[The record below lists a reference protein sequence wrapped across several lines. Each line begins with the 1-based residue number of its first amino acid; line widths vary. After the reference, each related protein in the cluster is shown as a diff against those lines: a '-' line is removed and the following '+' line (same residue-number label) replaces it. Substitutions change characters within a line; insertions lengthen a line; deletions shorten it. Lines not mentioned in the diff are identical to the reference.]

1 MNKPYQIFKCALLDV
16 SDYVHLGVS
25 FDDIDN
31 FLLETFLK
39 NRRASCRIV
48 DGFLTYEI
56 KTLYEKDEDL
66 EKLLTDIVKELDI
79 LLVNSRENKAIFN

>member
-1 MNKPYQIFKCALLDV
+1 MSKPYQLYKCALLDV

-39 NRRASCRIV
+39 TRKATCKLV
-48 DGFLTYEI
+48 EGFLMYEI
-56 KTLYEKDEDL
+56 KTLYEKDEDI
-66 EKLLTDIVKELDI
+66 EKLLSDIVKELDI
-79 LLVNSRENKAIFN
+79 LLVNSRENKVIFN